1 MCISSYCKLK
11 KAYPIQFMQI
21 SVHAEKPHMGQFLQD
36 GKNEQ
41 TLSKKKFF
49 WSSTVTKRFDRF
61 NFSQL
66 FWRDFALWISKYF
79 LKKLFFSFFR
89 QSLLIFPVLQKLTH
103 MHIITY
109 MSQFPQD
116 GDNGQ
121 NVAFCSFFGAL
132 LWPNG
137 FIFLLLLLL
146 FSAIAV
152 NHAGDYPYN
161 DHGNLKSKIKSLGRQ
176 WCWILLMQLCM
187 KHANVPDDQ

>member
-1 MCISSYCKLK
+1 MCICTSAYEKLK
-11 KAYPIQFMQI
+11 KSLYCIRL
-21 SVHAEKPHMGQFLQD
+21 SVHAEKPHMGQFLHD

-41 TLSKKKFF
+41 TLSKKNIF

-89 QSLLIFPVLQKLTH
+89 QILLIFPVLQKLTH

-146 FSAIAV
+146 LLLLFSAIAV
-152 NHAGDYPYN
+152 NLTIMLVITLTMTMATWN
-161 DHGNLKSKIKSLGRQ
+161 QK
-176 WCWILLMQLCM
+176 
-187 KHANVPDDQ
+187 